1 MAINFGDIL
10 GGLGAA
16 YGGRAQEYAEGIRQR
31 EQGLTEQKRAELEA
45 RQRAMYEDADT
56 ALRFLTENPE
66 DPRITRQMRANSV
79 IQLAEDR
86 LDALSSYPDADPSDT
101 LQILRDA
108 QAMRDQD
115 DPMAINRLM
124 TTLFP
129 AASIY
134 RQRFAPQQEQA
145 EYTLSPGERRMRGSE
160 VIAEVPEAPSQQTP
174 FTEVGK
180 LRADLMSGR
189 ITPQEY
195 QTAIEAM
202 RQTAIAQPRAA
213 TTNLGQLNQDLQA
226 GNITPEQYQQEIN
239 AAIQE
244 REMRLSTEE
253 AKVTERESR
262 DQMVSAEI
270 ARAYDLAAKLL
281 ANESGLAG
289 ATGPISSWVPS
300 FRESTVDFESDL
312 QELQSLLTM
321 ANLGRMTGVLSES
334 DIKLIGQAASGLN
347 SRASEQ
353 RMREKLAEIKTR
365 LEGRLGIQQQA
376 NQAPAQAPE
385 MATEKPMVI
394 NGYTIKQVN

>member
-66 DPRITRQMRANSV
+66 DPRLTRQMRANSV

-213 TTNLGQLNQDLQA
+213 TTNLGKLNQDLQA

-353 RMREKLAEIKTR
+353 RMREKLAEIKAR

-376 NQAPAQAPE
+376 TQAPE
-385 MATEKPMVI
+385 MATEEPMVI

>member
-16 YGGRAQEYAEGIRQR
+16 YGGRAQEYAQGIRQR
-31 EQGLTEQKRAELEA
+31 EQGLTEQRRVELEA
-45 RQRAMYEDADT
+45 RQRAMYEDANT
-56 ALRFLTENPE
+56 ALQFLTESPD
-66 DPRITRQMRANSV
+66 DPLITNQMRADN
-79 IQLAEDR
+79 IIRLAEDG
-86 LDALSSYPDADPSDT
+86 LDALSNYSDADPSVY
-101 LQILRDA
+101 LQVLDLAQQVRDGTDPTAARNLSMILA
-108 QAMRDQD
+108 
-115 DPMAINRLM
+115 
-124 TTLFP
+124 P

-134 RQRFAPQQEQA
+134 RQRFAPQQA
-145 EYTLSPGERRMRGSE
+145 EYTLSPGEKRMRGSE

-213 TTNLGQLNQDLQA
+213 TTNLGQLNQDFQA

-244 REMRLSTEE
+244 REMRLSTE
-253 AKVTERESR
+253 AAQVTERESR

-289 ATGPISSWVPS
+289 ATGPISSLVPS

-353 RMREKLAEIKTR
+353 RMREKLAEIKAR

-376 NQAPAQAPE
+376 TQAPE
-385 MATEKPMVI
+385 MATEEPMVI